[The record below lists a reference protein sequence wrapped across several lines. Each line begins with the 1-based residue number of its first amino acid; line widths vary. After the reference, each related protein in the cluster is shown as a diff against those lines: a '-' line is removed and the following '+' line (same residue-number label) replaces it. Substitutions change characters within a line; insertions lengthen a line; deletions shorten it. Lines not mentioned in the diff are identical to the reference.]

1 MICLLVISMPLF
13 TVSVLVLVPVLFLI
27 RVYRV
32 TDSMSLTTTI
42 KVSREFRKKLKI
54 AKNLD
59 ETYQEYL
66 EKALG
71 L

>member
-13 TVSVLVLVPVLFLI
+13 TISVLVLVPVLFLI

-32 TDSMSLTTTI
+32 TGYMSLTTTI

-66 EKALG
+66 ERVLG

>member
-1 MICLLVISMPLF
+1 MPLF

-32 TDSMSLTTTI
+32 TDYMSLTTTI

>member
-32 TDSMSLTTTI
+32 TDYMSLTTTI